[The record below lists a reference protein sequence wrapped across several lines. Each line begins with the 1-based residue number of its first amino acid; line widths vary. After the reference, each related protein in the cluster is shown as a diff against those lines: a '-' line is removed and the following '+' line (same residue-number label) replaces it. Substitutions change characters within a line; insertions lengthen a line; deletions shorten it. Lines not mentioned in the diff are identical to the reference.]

1 VPTPRRKI
9 VPVTSIEHPAYH
21 GATRLQDRWRAVS
34 RPVARRLWKLHLEG
48 FERLP
53 ETGPAIL
60 CPNHISFLDS
70 AFLMLAVS
78 RRISFVGKAE
88 YMDSWKTKHVFPRL
102 GMIPIDRTGGDRA
115 QCALE
120 AAEAVL
126 RRGEL
131 FGIFPEGTR
140 SRDGVLYRGHTG
152 AARLAVK
159 VGCPIFPVGIIGTRD
174 IQPPEARMPKV
185 GGHCT
190 IRVGRPVPLDRYQS
204 GHDERLVLR
213 QIIDE
218 VMFEIRELS
227 GQEYRDVYATRQ
239 AESIPSET
247 ARVAHVDETPAA
259 AEAVLTN
266 A

>member
-1 VPTPRRKI
+1 
-9 VPVTSIEHPAYH
+9 VTSTENAAFK
-21 GATRLQDRWRAVS
+21 GASGLQDRWRTVS
-34 RPVARRLWKLHLEG
+34 RPVAKRLWKFHLEG

-53 ETGPAIL
+53 RSGPAIL
-60 CPNHISFLDS
+60 CPNHVSFLDS
-70 AFLMLAVS
+70 AFLMLTVP

-102 GMIPIDRTGGDRA
+102 GMIPIDRSGGDRA
-115 QCALE
+115 QCALD

-152 AARLAVK
+152 AARLALK

-174 IQPPEARMPKV
+174 IQPPDAKMPKV

-190 IRVGRPVPLDRYQS
+190 IRIGRAIPLDRYQS
-204 GHDERLVLR
+204 RADDRLVLR

-218 VMFEIRELS
+218 VMFEIRELT
-227 GQEYRDVYATRQ
+227 GQDYRDVYATKQ

-247 ARVAHVDETPAA
+247 ARVARVDEMPAA
-259 AEAVLTN
+259 EEAVLTN